1 MKDTTENPNTA
12 SADAVL
18 EELTHVAL
26 GTQEYPNYDKNGDAM
41 YQAPP
46 LTARLRALELLGK
59 HHQLFNATGKKEGGS
74 DVGFI
79 DDLEGDD
86 GCE

>member
-1 MKDTTENPNTA
+1 MKESTEKA
-12 SADAVL
+12 SAEAVL
-18 EELTHVAL
+18 QELTHVAL
-26 GTQEYPNYDKNGDAM
+26 GTQEYPSYDKNGDAM

-59 HHQLFNATGKKEGGS
+59 HHQLFSGNGKTEGGG
-74 DVGFI
+74 DVGFV

-86 GCE
+86 GGD

>member
-1 MKDTTENPNTA
+1 MKDTQAKATA
-12 SADAVL
+12 DVVL

-26 GTQEYPNYDKNGDAM
+26 GTQEYPSYDKTGEAM

-59 HHQLFNATGKKEGGS
+59 HHQLFSPSGKKEETG

-86 GCE
+86 G